1 MSVNAEN
8 KDNTENLETATA
20 QDGLLG
26 NIVQGVKKAFG
37 AGASSGGEKSL
48 AEHAPNCKA
57 QTPESCPYV
66 QKEAKKLGKKPENKG
81 KSKEELLKMAVGV
94 HETLKKEGQEA
105 AKKGGTP
112 PAMSVEQFKK
122 SNAEIGLSFE
132 QAKKIIDMLPDDK
145 KAEGQKILNEMEA
158 EAKRQ
163 SGATGAEENA
173 EAKAEGAVSAGT
185 GSEGSADGGQNG
197 GNADASA
204 GNNANAGASGG
215 ASAPSP
221 DDEYEATINALKPK
235 KKEDAIARE
244 KKRYVSEAK
253 SLRADL
259 EAKGVPEHE
268 IQKKEEKI
276 FAEHQDRM
284 KSIEDSFAG
293 QSDGGDANADNG
305 GENADTGSDAGADN
319 NGGGEV
325 DKGTDADGGADS
337 TSSDGNADNAQGDE
351 GGGTDNKGE
360 GDAGATGGENAD
372 ATASTG
378 AESTT
383 SNADATAGGE
393 GGADN
398 AAASA
403 ASANTGNEEHT
414 SEGTEN
420 ARKELTEEEK
430 KKAAE
435 QAFNAEVEKRT
446 RTYTDA
452 KGRTFIDGVYTDEKG
467 RKTVDISHLGF
478 FKGLAAAWREG
489 LKGNRVEYDRDAYKE
504 RRDKERAEAVKRG
517 EHLRKSPSDNAKGEG
532 LFAAFGID
540 KSTLSE
546 ARRKDLESIA
556 ADYDNPATRDKA
568 RSRFAKALR
577 DYASIDKMTGK
588 ETAKPAEED
597 ADLPSHTNAD
607 DFKQQSVP
615 TGAEGG
621 ADTGATATASATGGE
636 GGSSSASSA
645 TAGGGEGGAGTG
657 SSGGEAKSDWKPEHQ
672 PKEDPVSEGTTPEDH
687 AKVCKANPKSN
698 CPFLKAHM
706 SKEQL
711 AALDGN
717 KGNTQ
722 TGGES
727 GNASGEGS
735 TSSTATTGGESKAD
749 ADTGTATAST
759 TGGDNGGNADTGS
772 DGGTSETSSTT
783 QTGGGESGGGSDNG
797 GNTNNADDG
806 GSQAS
811 DDGGSDDG
819 GGNDDDALPLHTGE
833 TKTERKPKSNDE
845 KLAENVKNLLGD
857 LGVNAEIADV
867 KHGLRATKIEFSVGV
882 GDSKRVKQNVNEI
895 VSQLHLPLGSISFA
909 ATGTKGNVTLTIP
922 HGEQGTVSYGS
933 MTESEKYQKARVPVV
948 IGQDMDGND
957 IVDDLSD
964 FHDIMISGEKGSGK
978 SAAITS
984 MVLGMA
990 ERMSPK
996 ELRMGF
1002 IDKKQLDGEMLSHL
1016 PHNIF
1021 KGHKGLSCAA
1031 NAADAIKMLDWY
1043 AKEGEAKAKILRD
1056 AGVNDIKDYNKK
1068 HPDNPMPYDVL
1079 VFDEYSTL
1087 MGSASKAE
1095 KEEFNAKLRNLISL
1109 ERARGIYVICAT
1121 QGTRVKDGIDATAK
1135 GQCKKL
1141 LFKQS
1146 AKMGKEASDDEAESS
1161 MASSLTGK
1169 GDLMYNGK
1177 RGQGAFIH
1185 ADEARKRI
1193 AALNQK
1199 ASDNKGKWYT
1209 PPPKKKP
1216 AAAKPAPKK
1225 QTASTA
1231 TPPKGGNAATT
1242 ATTATAPKNDGAQG
1256 GGNAQSASTSASTAQ
1271 TGGGDNGGSSS
1282 SASASAAPKPKKQPK
1297 TPKPKKASK
1306 ADIAKKSAEVTGLF
1320 KAWNSLRNEWRSM
1333 QAKHKKLNA
1342 AAQKTMESGKNWKT
1356 IEKRIADA
1364 KEAWQQG
1371 KKELRAMYGDTPAT
1385 GEDSL
1390 SPSEL
1395 VASIIAQTAGI
1406 RLLHRC
1412 N

>member
-1 MSVNAEN
+1 MSANAEN

-57 QTPESCPYV
+57 KTPESCPYV
-66 QKEAKKLGKKPENKG
+66 QKEAKKLAEKPENKG

-94 HETLKKEGQEA
+94 HETLKREGQEA

-112 PAMSVEQFKK
+112 PAMSVEQFKQ

-132 QAKKIIDMLPDDK
+132 QAKKIIDMLPDEK

-158 EAKRQ
+158 EARRQ

-173 EAKAEGAVSAGT
+173 EAKAEGAASAGT

-204 GNNANAGASGG
+204 GNNANAGAAGG

-293 QSDGGDANADNG
+293 QSDGGDANADKG

-319 NGGGEV
+319 NGGGEG

-337 TSSDGNADNAQGDE
+337 TSSDGNADNAQNADGD
-351 GGGTDNKGE
+351 GGTDNKGE

-403 ASANTGNEEHT
+403 ASATTGNEEHT
-414 SEGTEN
+414 SAGTEN

-621 ADTGATATASATGGE
+621 ADTGATATATGGE
-636 GGSSSASSA
+636 GGSSSA

-672 PKEDPVSEGTTPEDH
+672 PKDDPVAEGTSPMEH

-698 CPFLKAHM
+698 CPFLKAHL
-706 SKEQL
+706 SADAL
-711 AALDGN
+711 YALDKHYAKKN
-717 KGNTQ
+717 
-722 TGGES
+722 E
-727 GNASGEGS
+727 SGEGS
-735 TSSTATTGGESKAD
+735 AGGASASSATAGGGGEGGGSQGSTGGEAKAD

-759 TGGDNGGNADTGS
+759 TGGDNGGNADNGS
-772 DGGTSETSSTT
+772 DGGTSATTSTT
-783 QTGGGESGGGSDNG
+783 QTGGGEGGADNG
-797 GNTNNADDG
+797 GNSDEG
-806 GSQAS
+806 GSQ
-811 DDGGSDDG
+811 GSDGDG
-819 GGNDDDALPLHTGE
+819 GGDDDDALPLHTGE

-1193 AALNQK
+1193 ATLNQK
-1199 ASDNKGKWYT
+1199 ASEGKGKWYT
-1209 PPPKKKP
+1209 PPPPKKKAEP
-1216 AAAKPAPKK
+1216 QKTAKPAPKK

-1231 TPPKGGNAATT
+1231 TPTKGGDNAAAS
-1242 ATTATAPKNDGAQG
+1242 ATTATATKNEGAQG
-1256 GGNAQSASTSASTAQ
+1256 GGGEAQSAQ

-1282 SASASAAPKPKKQPK
+1282 TASASAAPKSTKQPK

-1320 KAWNSLRNEWRSM
+1320 KTWNSLRNEWRSM
-1333 QAKHKKLNA
+1333 QAKHKKLNV

-1371 KKELRAMYGDTPAT
+1371 KKELRAMYGETPAT

-1406 RLLHRC
+1406 RLLHRS